1 MRIKEQELNTN
12 RRRATRENEQ
22 VRIKEQALNTHIRA
36 IAREDPVKTK
46 RDNDCLIKIEI
57 Q

>member
-1 MRIKEQELNTN
+1 VRIKEQELNTN